1 MKKYIPSIL
10 WMAVIFILS
19 SIPGPKLP
27 VLPFPGFDKLAHAG
41 EYAILGFLLALAF
54 EKRWFIAFVIGMI
67 YGLLDEIH
75 QLFVPFR
82 EFDLLDLSS
91 DIAGVIIGIV
101 CLLLLKKYRLGR

>member
-1 MKKYIPSIL
+1 MKKYIPPIL

-19 SIPGPKLP
+19 SIPGPNLP
-27 VLPFPGFDKLAHAG
+27 ILPFPGFDKLAHAG
-41 EYAILGFLLALAF
+41 EYAVLGLSLALAF
-54 EKRWFIAFVIGMI
+54 EKRWVIAFIIGSA

-75 QLFVPFR
+75 QLFVPLR

-91 DIAGVIIGIV
+91 DIVGVVIGIL